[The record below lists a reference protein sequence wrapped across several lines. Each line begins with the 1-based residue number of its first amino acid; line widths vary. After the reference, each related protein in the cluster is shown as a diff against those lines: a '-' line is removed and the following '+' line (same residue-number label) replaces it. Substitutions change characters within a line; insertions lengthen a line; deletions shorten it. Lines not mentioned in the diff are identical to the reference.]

1 MNIKNLF
8 SRKRKHQDKNER
20 EKKSSSRSEPSKLVQ
35 GNFEILLESIRQIEE
50 AKIEYQAI
58 TSYLQDMQII
68 DMVPKEHREA
78 MEEAARN
85 IVALTQE
92 RDSFHQQNKKINNQQ
107 YRVFERYEMNIPK
120 DLPEIKSSEEYKVLI
135 QRDIDYLE
143 KEKQNLLNEKNEIIS
158 KQSFLRGITITTI
171 IIILSLFSLF
181 GIITYSM
188 GANLTLPFL
197 LTVLMGMAVVI
208 YIFMESRKNKYD
220 IKMIELKLNRIILLT
235 NKVKLKLVN
244 NQNYLDYT
252 YSKYMVNTYQ
262 ELKDAWD
269 EYIKLKEEEKRYQ
282 KNTDQLDFYNRQLIR
297 ELKRFLVS
305 DCEVWLYQANA
316 IIDSREMVEV
326 RHRLIFRRQ
335 KIRER
340 IEMNEEQKNTAISD
354 IKNFQKQN
362 PSYNDMINKMIR
374 QYNMINL
381 FNLA

>member
-220 IKMIELKLNRIILLT
+220 IKMIELKLNRIIMLT

-326 RHRLIFRRQ
+326 RHRLILRRQ

-354 IKNFQKQN
+354 IINFQKQN

>member
-220 IKMIELKLNRIILLT
+220 IKMIELKLNRIIMLT

-326 RHRLIFRRQ
+326 RHRLILRRQ

-354 IKNFQKQN
+354 VINFQKQN